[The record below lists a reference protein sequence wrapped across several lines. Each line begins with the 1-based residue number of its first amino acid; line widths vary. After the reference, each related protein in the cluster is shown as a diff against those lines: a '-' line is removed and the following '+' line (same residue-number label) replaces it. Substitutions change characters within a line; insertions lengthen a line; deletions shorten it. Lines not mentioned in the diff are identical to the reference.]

1 MLEDARVCLFK
12 LMSPSHLGHSSKE
25 IGDRLGV
32 APSTVEQWR
41 CGHRV
46 PNLID
51 LIKIANEYPD
61 EFSIEKEAERIEP
74 ILRAKR
80 PQKWTTKEDWS

>member
-1 MLEDARVCLFK
+1 MNDSRVGLKK
-12 LMSPSHLGHSSKE
+12 LMSPKHLGHSSKE
-25 IGDRLGV
+25 IGDIIGV
-32 APSTVEQWR
+32 APSTVEQWP

-51 LIKIANEYPD
+51 LIKIANAYPD
-61 EFSIEKEAERIEP
+61 QFSMEKEAERIEP

-80 PQKWTTKEDWS
+80 PEKWTTQEDWS